1 MNHLKETLEWF
12 MEQRK
17 LPFEERFET
26 TIIKKMEWMTDEILD
41 MKIEWTKKKLEWM
54 RKNGEKE
61 DKDGKDSDSSDSSD
75 PSYSYDKYDKKHHFH
90 DWMKMKPQE
99 KLEMRLK
106 WLNEQKELPLKDRKM
121 DLTDADIEA
130 KVKSIKEK
138 LEKKDFDEDEKK
150 KWSLEGLR
158 EKRDWL
164 KKQMTFPLEKR
175 VSEHLTDEVLK
186 EKISWLDVHIWSHE
200 AIEKMKNKEKKPEVA
215 FFI

>member
-1 MNHLKETLEWF
+1 
-12 MEQRK
+12 
-17 LPFEERFET
+17 
-26 TIIKKMEWMTDEILD
+26 MEWMTDEMLD
-41 MKIEWTKKKLEWM
+41 MKIEWTKKKLEYM
-54 RKNGEKE
+54 NKNGGIEKE
-61 DKDGKDSDSSDSSD
+61 DSSDSSSD
-75 PSYSYDKYDKKHHFH
+75 SVDKYDKYDKKHHFH

-99 KLEMRLK
+99 KLEPRLK
-106 WLNEQKELPLKDRKM
+106 WLTEQKSLPLKDRKM

-138 LEKKDFDEDEKK
+138 LEKKDFDQDEKK
-150 KWSLEGLR
+150 KWSLESLR

-200 AIEKMKNKEKKPEVA
+200 AIEKMKNKDKKPEVA